1 MLARP
6 LIEDKNAPHEGTGH
20 MIAELAYQE
29 LEPGSLARL
38 FGAGHAAVL
47 VRCPDVVA
55 ELWCGLLENP
65 EEQLPW
71 EAPLVDIARNYHGS
85 GDITASLGDLFYF
98 QPGRH
103 GYIARKMALS
113 RGEAEDHVTMHPS
126 RFVQRGQHYAPGPA
140 LLDRCWSIGW
150 RLMTAL
156 APDGMPP
163 KDVQVVVQRLK
174 YQESAG
180 DFDRLGALARNSL
193 GRWGRAGCA
202 LDERR
207 WQAAGMLSPRG
218 LSDLYGLLADA
229 PGVGR
234 LLRRLNRLLLRGD
247 RSRDIAPGQTLIEGA
262 HFDHRY
268 FSALCG
274 ERSQMLTQVFA
285 DGRWIDLP
293 IDRATLAVLPG
304 SMATEA
310 YGVRHVLHRVLHVE
324 KPEQAGGGNP
334 RTDNVTLL
342 IGSA

>member
-1 MLARP
+1 
-6 LIEDKNAPHEGTGH
+6 
-20 MIAELAYQE
+20 MIAEQEYQE

-38 FGAGHAAVL
+38 FSAGHVAVL
-47 VRCPDVVA
+47 VRCPDVLA
-55 ELWCGLLENP
+55 PLWQGLLENP
-65 EEQLPW
+65 DEQMPW

-98 QPGRH
+98 QPGHH

-113 RGEAEDHVTMHPS
+113 RGQEEDPVTMHPPS
-126 RFVQRGQHYAPGPA
+126 FVQGRRHYAPGPA
-140 LLDRCWSIGW
+140 LLDQCWSIGR
-150 RLMTAL
+150 RLMMAL
-156 APDGMPP
+156 APDGTPP
-163 KDVQVVVQRLK
+163 GDMQIVVQRLK
-174 YQESAG
+174 YQESAE

-193 GRWGRAGCA
+193 GRWGRAGCG

-207 WQAAGMLSPRG
+207 WQAAGVLSLRG
-218 LSDLYGLLADA
+218 LSDLYGMLADA

-234 LLRRLNRLLLRGD
+234 LLRRLNRLLLHGD
-247 RSRDIAPGQTLIEGA
+247 RRRDIAPDQTLIEGA

-293 IDRATLAVLPG
+293 IDRATLAVFPG
-304 SMATEA
+304 SMATQA

-324 KPEQAGGGNP
+324 KPGQVGGRNP

-342 IGSA
+342 IGAA

>member
-1 MLARP
+1 
-6 LIEDKNAPHEGTGH
+6 
-20 MIAELAYQE
+20 MIAELAYQD

-47 VRCPDVVA
+47 VHCPEIVA
-55 ELWCGLLENP
+55 ELWRGLLEDSA
-65 EEQLPW
+65 EQMPW
-71 EAPLVDIARNYHGS
+71 EAPLIDIARNYHGS

-113 RGEAEDHVTMHPS
+113 RDEREGHIAVCPAY
-126 RFVQRGQHYAPGPA
+126 FVQGSRHYTPRQAV
-140 LLDRCWSIGW
+140 LDQCWAIGR
-150 RLMTAL
+150 RLMAAL
-156 APDGMPP
+156 APEGAPSRDF
-163 KDVQVVVQRLK
+163 QIVVQRLK
-174 YQESAG
+174 YQESMG
-180 DFDRLGALARNSL
+180 DFDRLDALARNSL

-218 LSDLYGLLADA
+218 LSDLYGLLADM
-229 PGVGR
+229 PLIGR
-234 LLRRLNRLLLRGD
+234 LLRGINRMALRRD
-247 RSRDIAPGQTLIEGA
+247 RSRDIAPGQRLIEGA

-274 ERSQMLTQVFA
+274 QRDQILTQVFA
-285 DGRWIDLP
+285 DGRWVDLP

-304 SMATEA
+304 SMATQA

-324 KPEQAGGGNP
+324 SDEPGQAGNP

>member
-1 MLARP
+1 
-6 LIEDKNAPHEGTGH
+6 
-20 MIAELAYQE
+20 MIAELAYQD

-47 VRCPDVVA
+47 VRCPDIVA
-55 ELWCGLLENP
+55 ELWRGLLEDSA
-65 EEQLPW
+65 EQMPW
-71 EAPLVDIARNYHGS
+71 EAPLIDIARNYHGS

-113 RGEAEDHVTMHPS
+113 RGKGKGHVVARPAY
-126 RFVQRGQHYAPGPA
+126 FVQGGGHYVPRQA
-140 LLDRCWSIGW
+140 LLDQCWAIGW
-150 RLMTAL
+150 RLMAAL
-156 APDGMPP
+156 APEGTPP
-163 KDVQVVVQRLK
+163 ADFQIVVQRLK

-180 DFDRLGALARNSL
+180 DFDRLDALARNSL

-207 WQAAGMLSPRG
+207 SQAAGMLSPRG
-218 LSDLYGLLADA
+218 LSDLYGLLAEV
-229 PGVGR
+229 PVIGR
-234 LLRRLNRLLLRGD
+234 LLQGINRLLLRRD
-247 RSRDIAPGQTLIEGA
+247 RSRDIAPGQRLIEGA
-262 HFDHRY
+262 HYDYRY

-274 ERSQMLTQVFA
+274 QREQMLTQVFA

-293 IDRATLAVLPG
+293 IDRATLAVFPG
-304 SMATEA
+304 SMATQA

-324 KPEQAGGGNP
+324 QQGEGPAGDP
-334 RTDNVTLL
+334 RTDNVTVL

>member
-1 MLARP
+1 
-6 LIEDKNAPHEGTGH
+6 
-20 MIAELAYQE
+20 MIAEQEYQE

-38 FGAGHAAVL
+38 FSAGHVAVL
-47 VRCPDVVA
+47 VRCPDVLA
-55 ELWCGLLENP
+55 PLWQGLLENP
-65 EEQLPW
+65 DEQMPW

-98 QPGRH
+98 QPGHH

-113 RGEAEDHVTMHPS
+113 RGQEEDPVTMHPPS
-126 RFVQRGQHYAPGPA
+126 FVQGRRHYAPGPA
-140 LLDRCWSIGW
+140 LLDQCWSIGR
-150 RLMTAL
+150 RLMMAL
-156 APDGMPP
+156 APDGTPP
-163 KDVQVVVQRLK
+163 GDMQIVVQRLK
-174 YQESAG
+174 YQESAE

-193 GRWGRAGCA
+193 GRWGRAGCG

-207 WQAAGMLSPRG
+207 WQAAGVLSLRG
-218 LSDLYGLLADA
+218 LSDLYGMLADV

-234 LLRRLNRLLLRGD
+234 LLRRLNRLLLHGD
-247 RSRDIAPGQTLIEGA
+247 RRRDIAPDQTLIEGA

-293 IDRATLAVLPG
+293 IDRATLAVFPG
-304 SMATEA
+304 SMATQA

-324 KPEQAGGGNP
+324 KLGPVGGRNP

-342 IGSA
+342 IGAA

>member
-1 MLARP
+1 
-6 LIEDKNAPHEGTGH
+6 

-47 VRCPDVVA
+47 VRCPEIVA
-55 ELWCGLLENP
+55 ELWRGLLEDRA
-65 EEQLPW
+65 EQMPW

-113 RGEAEDHVTMHPS
+113 REAGKDHATVRPAY
-126 RFVQRGQHYAPGPA
+126 FVQGGEHYAPGQA
-140 LLDRCWSIGW
+140 LLDRCWAIGW

-156 APDGMPP
+156 APEGTPP
-163 KDVQVVVQRLK
+163 GDFHVVVQRLK

-180 DFDRLGALARNSL
+180 DFERLGALARNSL

-207 WQAAGMLSPRG
+207 WQAAGALSPRG
-218 LSDLYGLLADA
+218 LSDLYGLLADV
-229 PGVGR
+229 PVLGR
-234 LLRRLNRLLLRGD
+234 LLQGINRLLLRRD
-247 RSRDIAPGQTLIEGA
+247 RSRDIAPGQKLIEGA
-262 HFDHRY
+262 HFDYRY

-274 ERSQMLTQVFA
+274 ERTQMLTQVFA
-285 DGRWIDLP
+285 GGRWIDLP
-293 IDRATLAVLPG
+293 IDRATLAVFPG
-304 SMATEA
+304 SMATQA
-310 YGVRHVLHRVLHVE
+310 YGMQHVLHRVLHVE
-324 KPEQAGGGNP
+324 KPGQTGGDP

>member
-1 MLARP
+1 
-6 LIEDKNAPHEGTGH
+6 
-20 MIAELAYQE
+20 MIAELALQD

-47 VRCPDVVA
+47 VRCPEIVA
-55 ELWCGLLENP
+55 ELWHGLLEDSA
-65 EEQLPW
+65 EQMPW

-113 RGEAEDHVTMHPS
+113 RGESEDHVTVRPAY
-126 RFVQRGQHYAPGPA
+126 FVQGSRQHRPSQAV
-140 LLDRCWSIGW
+140 LDQCWAIGG
-150 RLMTAL
+150 RLMAAL
-156 APDGMPP
+156 APEGTPP
-163 KDVQVVVQRLK
+163 RDFQIVVQRLK

-180 DFDRLGALARNSL
+180 DFDRLDALARNSL

-218 LSDLYGLLADA
+218 LSDLYGLLADV
-229 PGVGR
+229 PVIGW
-234 LLRRLNRLLLRGD
+234 LLRRMNRVLLRRD
-247 RSRDIAPGQTLIEGA
+247 RSRDIAPGQRLIEGA
-262 HFDHRY
+262 HFDYRY

-274 ERSQMLTQVFA
+274 QREQMLTQIFV

-293 IDRATLAVLPG
+293 IDRAALAVFPG
-304 SMATEA
+304 SMATQA

-324 KPEQAGGGNP
+324 KPEQDRPCNA

>member
-1 MLARP
+1 
-6 LIEDKNAPHEGTGH
+6 
-20 MIAELAYQE
+20 MIAELAYRD

-47 VRCPDVVA
+47 VRCPEIVA
-55 ELWCGLLENP
+55 ELWSGLLEDSA
-65 EEQLPW
+65 EQMPW
-71 EAPLVDIARNYHGS
+71 EAPLIDIARNYHGS

-113 RGEAEDHVTMHPS
+113 RDGREGQVSARPAH
-126 RFVQRGQHYAPGPA
+126 FVQGTGQYRPGQA
-140 LLDRCWSIGW
+140 LLDKCWTVGG
-150 RLMTAL
+150 RLMAAL
-156 APDGMPP
+156 APEGTPP
-163 KDVQVVVQRLK
+163 ADFQIVVQRLK
-174 YQESAG
+174 YQENAA
-180 DFDRLGALARNSL
+180 DFARLDALARNSL

-229 PGVGR
+229 PFVGPLVR
-234 LLRRLNRLLLRGD
+234 SLNRLALRSD
-247 RSRDIAPGQTLIEGA
+247 RSRDMAPGQRLIEGA
-262 HFDHRY
+262 HFDYRY

-274 ERSQMLTQVFA
+274 QRDHMLTQVFA
-285 DGRWIDLP
+285 DGRWVDLP
-293 IDRATLAVLPG
+293 IDRDTLAVFPG
-304 SMATEA
+304 SMATQA

-324 KPEQAGGGNP
+324 RPGPEQSGNP
-334 RTDNVTLL
+334 RTDDVTLL

>member
-1 MLARP
+1 
-6 LIEDKNAPHEGTGH
+6 
-20 MIAELAYQE
+20 MIAELALQD

-47 VRCPDVVA
+47 VRCPEVIA
-55 ELWCGLLENP
+55 ELWHGLF
-65 EEQLPW
+65 EQSAEQMPW
-71 EAPLVDIARNYHGS
+71 EASLVDIARNYHGS

-113 RGEAEDHVTMHPS
+113 RDGGTDHVTARPAY
-126 RFVQRGQHYAPGPA
+126 FVQGNRRYATQQA
-140 LLDRCWSIGW
+140 VLDQCWAVGS
-150 RLMTAL
+150 RLMAAL
-156 APDGMPP
+156 APPGTPP
-163 KDVQVVVQRLK
+163 LDFRIVVQRLK
-174 YQESAG
+174 YQESMG

-207 WQAAGMLSPRG
+207 WEAAGMLSGRG
-218 LSDLYGLLADA
+218 ASDLYGIMACV

-234 LLRRLNRLLLRGD
+234 IVAAINRWLLRGD
-247 RSRDIAPGQTLIEGA
+247 RRHDLAPGQRLIEGA
-262 HFDHRY
+262 HVDYRY

-274 ERSQMLTQVFA
+274 QRHHMLTQIFMNGQWV
-285 DGRWIDLP
+285 DLP
-293 IDRATLAVLPG
+293 IDRRTLAVFPG
-304 SMATEA
+304 SMASHA
-310 YGVRHVLHRVLHVE
+310 YGVPQVLHRVLHVE
-324 KPEQAGGGNP
+324 RADASAPGNP

>member
-1 MLARP
+1 
-6 LIEDKNAPHEGTGH
+6 

-55 ELWCGLLENP
+55 GLWRGLLEDRA
-65 EEQLPW
+65 EQMPW
-71 EAPLVDIARNYHGS
+71 EAPLVDMARNYHGS

-103 GYIARKMALS
+103 GYIARKMTLS
-113 RGEAEDHVTMHPS
+113 HDEGEDHATMNPPY
-126 RFVQRGQHYAPGPA
+126 FVQGAQHYAPRQA
-140 LLDRCWSIGW
+140 LLDQCWAVGC
-150 RLMTAL
+150 RLMAAL
-156 APDGMPP
+156 APEGTPP
-163 KDVQVVVQRLK
+163 RHFQVVVQRLK
-174 YQESAG
+174 YQENAG

-207 WQAAGMLSPRG
+207 WQAAGALSPRG
-218 LSDLYGLLADA
+218 LSDLYGLLADV
-229 PGVGR
+229 PVLGR
-234 LLRRLNRLLLRGD
+234 LLRGVNRLLLRRD
-247 RSRDIAPGQTLIEGA
+247 RSRDIAPGQKLIEGA

-274 ERSQMLTQVFA
+274 ERAQMLTQVFA
-285 DGRWIDLP
+285 GGRWIDLP
-293 IDRATLAVLPG
+293 IDRGTLAVIPG
-304 SMATEA
+304 SMATQA

-324 KPEQAGGGNP
+324 KPGQTGGGDP